1 MEVQIMSHLLP
12 QNPVVSRTFIQELKD
27 LHQTLNIPESTT
39 QGFFGFILPK
49 EENDRVVFLLK
60 LYWTVLAKGPHFT
73 LHISC
78 GT

>member
-1 MEVQIMSHLLP
+1 MEVHVILHLLP

-39 QGFFGFILPK
+39 KAFGFILPK

-60 LYWTVLAKGPHFT
+60 IYYTVLAKRPHFT

-78 GT
+78 VT